1 MNVIQQTNYIIKH
14 QNKDKYV
21 FNKKDVN
28 KHLNIN
34 IETVLMKMIN
44 YVQLL
49 AKCKIL
55 NIFMIKKN
63 YIVLKNN
70 IVETQVSIS
79 YIYGIEIL
87 INVLVM
93 KHV

>member
-1 MNVIQQTNYIIKH
+1 MNVIQQINYIIKH
-14 QNKDKYV
+14 QKKDRYV

-34 IETVLMKMIN
+34 IETLLMKMIN

-49 AKCKIL
+49 AKCKIP

-70 IVETQVSIS
+70 IVETQVNIS

>member
-1 MNVIQQTNYIIKH
+1 
-14 QNKDKYV
+14 
-21 FNKKDVN
+21 
-28 KHLNIN
+28 
-34 IETVLMKMIN
+34 MKMIN

-49 AKCKIL
+49 AKCKIP

-93 KHV
+93 KRV